1 MNRVLFSRLHAC
13 PSRSLE
19 GLLCAMSRVRVCV
32 PVHSSAKQFHAAAEF
47 KGRRH
52 SHFHRN
58 NFYFYFLHCTLELYF
73 RKKKRESLHLWSI
86 LLEVLA
92 VSSASGD
99 PSMVCSVIFSLLHP
113 DFRAGAIHCGSCFR
127 RCCWETET

>member
-52 SHFHRN
+52 SHFQRN
-58 NFYFYFLHCTLELYF
+58 NFFKKFFALHIGALFQE
-73 RKKKRESLHLWSI
+73 KKEKKFASLIYSFGG
-86 LLEVLA
+86 V
-92 VSSASGD
+92 GGF
-99 PSMVCSVIFSLLHP
+99 VCF
-113 DFRAGAIHCGSCFR
+113 
-127 RCCWETET
+127 W